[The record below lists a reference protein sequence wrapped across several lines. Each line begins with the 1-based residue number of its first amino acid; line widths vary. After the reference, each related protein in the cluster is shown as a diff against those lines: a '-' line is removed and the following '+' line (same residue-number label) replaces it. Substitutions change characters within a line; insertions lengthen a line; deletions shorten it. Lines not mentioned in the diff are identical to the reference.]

1 MTAIQEAVGKL
12 LDSHIMFSALSEKD
26 RRALAPMFE
35 AQTFLP
41 QHIIA
46 EQDQPMDGMYYVYNG
61 TVRLKQDR
69 DAKRVSLGELAT
81 DSTCGE
87 LSLIKP
93 TNWPY
98 TVVASDHVTLLRL
111 PADKLRPVIARHP
124 GVAAM
129 FKKNVGLV
137 ETSYR
142 VKALLG
148 KAQYNPIDL
157 PEIIEK
163 IGIKHVRT
171 GNVIFSQGD
180 IDPRLYYLETGSVEL
195 VRTPVT
201 GDAMVLDKLKPGHVF
216 GEAGVLAGMS
226 GSGVQPHDARALSD
240 VTVLVIP
247 LEAVKLIC
255 AINPA
260 LLEEFRE
267 RATGFNAVEQQ
278 EIAYRQR
285 AEGID
290 QRLHMAD
297 AVTEEEFRRLSKG
310 KEIKQFH
317 MVRQNHDS
325 ECAAAC
331 ITMICK
337 HYHKDFTLGQI
348 RELTNL
354 SGENLN
360 PLTVITGAETLGFNT
375 KVYALKFEE
384 LNNLKLPAIIGWEG
398 YHYVVLYRITA
409 KEVHIA
415 DPASG
420 LTKMNK
426 EQFLRSWT
434 QADIAGT
441 PVTRDTGVAIGLNPT
456 MAFEQGQPP
465 KKPLYHFI
473 NYMLPYKRYYG
484 EAMLAA
490 FAINLLGLA
499 SPLFVQ
505 TIVDNVVVHQD
516 VALLNMMLVG
526 MALVTVFSTLTG
538 AAQSLLLAHTTAR
551 IDLRMMS
558 EFYRHVLSMPMEFFL
573 TRNKGEILSRFG
585 QNARIREFIASSTVT
600 VLLNSLMVIVY
611 LLMMMAYNF
620 TLTLLV
626 LVFIPIYVGLAAYY
640 TPRIKA
646 IAQDMFLTNTQTQSH
661 LIESL
666 NGIEA
671 LKATANEYMARTRWE
686 SAFVENVKKGYQS
699 AKLNLTSTSMHK
711 LVGLSSTIAILW
723 LGANQV
729 IDGEMSIGELM
740 GFNMLVGLVIAPIH
754 QLVGLWNQIAEIRV
768 SVDRVGEILAV
779 KPEQDLPSDPEKLP
793 ATLTHCRGAIEF
805 DKVNFSYLA
814 NERENFV
821 MRDFDLQI
829 DPGTRI
835 ALVGPSGC
843 GKSTIAK
850 MVLGFNMPKTGQ
862 CKVDGKDIRNLDLGS
877 LRRNI
882 GVVLQD
888 SFLFAGTVAENIA
901 LGDPTPDM
909 QAVIEASRLAGA
921 HEFVINYPLGYQ
933 TLVGEKGIG
942 ISGGQR
948 QRICIARALYRNP
961 SILIFDE
968 ATSALDNESE
978 RQIQHN
984 MEKILTGRTSITIA
998 HRLST
1003 VINSDLICYI
1013 GDGRVVEKGTHAELT
1028 DPDYLRENAY
1038 QGHYY
1043 NLAQSQFD
1051 LPPLKLTI

>member
-12 LDSHIMFSALSEKD
+12 LDSHIMFSALSDKD
-26 RRALAPMFE
+26 RRALEPLFE

-41 QHIIA
+41 QHVIA
-46 EQDQPMDGMYYVYNG
+46 EQDKPMDGMYYVYNG
-61 TVRLKQDR
+61 SVRLKQDR
-69 DAKRVSLGELAT
+69 DAKRVSLGELAS

-93 TNWPY
+93 ANWPY
-98 TVVASDHVTLLRL
+98 TVVASDHVTMLRL
-111 PADKLRPVIARHP
+111 PAEKLRPIIARHP

-129 FKKNVGLV
+129 FMKNVGLV

-148 KAQYNPIDL
+148 KAKYNPIEL
-157 PEIIEK
+157 PPIIEK
-163 IGIKHVRT
+163 IGVKHIKA
-171 GNVIFSQGD
+171 GNPVFNQGD
-180 IDPRLYYLETGSVEL
+180 IDPRLYYLEQGAVEL
-195 VRTPVT
+195 VRKPVT
-201 GDAMVLDKLKPGHVF
+201 GDAVVLDKLKPGHVF
-216 GEAGVLAGMS
+216 GEGGALDGMDGAGT
-226 GSGVQPHDARALSD
+226 QPHDARALTD

-247 LEAVKLIC
+247 LEAVRRIC
-255 AINPA
+255 ELNPA
-260 LLEEFRE
+260 LLEDFRL
-267 RATGFNAVEQQ
+267 RVAGFKAMEQQ
-278 EIAYRQR
+278 ELAYRQR

-290 QRLHMAD
+290 QRIQLAD
-297 AVTEEEFRRLSKG
+297 AVTEEEFRRLDQTKD
-310 KEIKQFH
+310 IKQFPAVLQTH
-317 MVRQNHDS
+317 GS

-331 ITMICK
+331 ITMVCK
-337 HYHKDFTLGQI
+337 HYQKDFTLGQI

-354 SGENLN
+354 SAENLS
-360 PLTVITGAETLGFNT
+360 PLAIITGAETLGFSA
-375 KVYALKFEE
+375 KAFALKLNE
-384 LNNLKLPAIIGWEG
+384 LGNLKLPAIVGWQG
-398 YHYVVLYRITA
+398 YHYVVLYRLTA
-409 KEVHIA
+409 KDVYIA

-420 LTKMNK
+420 LLKLTR
-426 EQFLRSWT
+426 EEFSRSWT
-434 QADIAGT
+434 QADVSGMPMARDAG
-441 PVTRDTGVAIGLNPT
+441 VVIGLDPT
-456 MAFEQGQPP
+456 MVFEQREPP

-490 FAINLLGLA
+490 LAINLLGLA

-538 AAQSLLLAHTTAR
+538 AAQSLLLAYTTAR

-600 VLLNSLMVIVY
+600 VLLNSLMVVVY
-611 LLMMMAYNF
+611 LLMMLAYNAS
-620 TLTLLV
+620 LTMLV
-626 LVFIPIYVGLAAYY
+626 LIFIPVYVGLAAFY

-646 IAQDMFLTNTQTQSH
+646 IAQDMFLTNTQTQAH

-671 LKATANEYMARTRWE
+671 LKASANEYMARTRWE
-686 SAFVENVKKGYQS
+686 SAFVENVKKGYES
-699 AKLNLTSTSMHK
+699 SKLNLTSTSLHK

-729 IDGEMSIGELM
+729 IAGQMSIGELM
-740 GFNMLVGLVIAPIH
+740 GFNMLVGLVIAPIN

-779 KPEQDLPSDPEKLP
+779 RPEQEMPNDPEKLP
-793 ATLTHCRGAIEF
+793 ATLNECRGAINF
-805 DKVNFSYLA
+805 QKVNFSYLA

-821 MRDFDLQI
+821 MKDFDLNI
-829 DPGTRI
+829 EPGTRI

-850 MVLGFNMPKTGQ
+850 MVLGFNVPKSGQ

-909 QAVIEASRLAGA
+909 QAVLEAARLAGA

-978 RQIQHN
+978 KQIQHN
-984 MEKILTGRTSITIA
+984 MENILKGRTSITIA

-1003 VINSDLICYI
+1003 IVNADVICYI
-1013 GDGRVVEKGTHAELT
+1013 SDGKVAEMGAHAELT
-1028 DPDYLRENAY
+1028 DPDYLKEKGY
-1038 QGHYY
+1038 KGSYY
-1043 NLAQSQFD
+1043 NLAKSQFD
-1051 LPPLKLTI
+1051 LPPLV